1 MEVLTMRKYLIIMN
15 NGPEDANRATVP
27 FLTAKALVDK
37 GHEVSM
43 WLYNNAVYL
52 MKEGCYEYIQAPG
65 LPPLEDLV
73 LFLTMAHPISIFIG
87 ESCAIGR
94 GLVDEKGHQ
103 PTVDFVAGKL
113 ATTSDL
119 ADLIVEADHVIG
131 F

>member
-1 MEVLTMRKYLIIMN
+1 MGKYLIIMN

-27 FLTAKALVDK
+27 FLTAKALVEK
-37 GHEVSM
+37 GQEVSI

-73 LFLTMAHPISIFIG
+73 LFLVETARISVYIG
-87 ESCAIGR
+87 VSCAIGR
-94 GLVDEKGHQ
+94 GLVDEQ
-103 PTVDFVAGKL
+103 QNPTVKFAYGEFAGPSK
-113 ATTSDL
+113 L
-119 ADLIVEADHVIG
+119 ADLIIEADHIIG